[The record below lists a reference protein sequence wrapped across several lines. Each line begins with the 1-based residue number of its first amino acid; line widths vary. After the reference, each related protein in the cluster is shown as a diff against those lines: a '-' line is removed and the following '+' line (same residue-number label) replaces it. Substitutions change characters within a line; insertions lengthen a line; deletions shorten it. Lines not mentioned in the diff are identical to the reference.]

1 MENLLIYL
9 FFWSYAVAISAFV
22 FSNMLT
28 AQGQILHNLSE
39 TLEEKLPEWLFK
51 PLIGCQYCV
60 AGQWALWFFI
70 YLSVFKFNSY
80 ELPVH
85 IWFVMQTIFIT
96 KIITE
101 FYYRVLEK

>member
-1 MENLLIYL
+1 MDLLYL
-9 FFWSYAVAISAFV
+9 NWLTFAVAISAFV
-22 FSNMLT
+22 YSNMLT
-28 AQGQILHNLSE
+28 EEGMIFNSLFE

-60 AGQWALWFFI
+60 AGQWSLWFFI
-70 YLSVFKFNSY
+70 YYAIFEAKDY
-80 ELPVH
+80 ELYVH

-101 FYYRVLEK
+101 FYYRILNKK